1 MTRLTHMRFYG
12 VTTPFPRESATSWLQ
27 RVCQQY
33 DMSLSTFL
41 AFVDGEKRRIRDV
54 DMALAPRHYPRLAE
68 LCGIQLECFDL
79 MRRSLG
85 RCSLRRGLRPL
96 LAFGEKRRPAYG
108 FCPLCWR
115 DDKIP
120 YLRIEWRFEHWRICL
135 AHRTRMSSRCM
146 ACHSP
151 LQIHCSILGGAGTV
165 MPSLAHCFKCGFDLR
180 HNIVP
185 AAVDRSDNVASLVR
199 AQIAIVSAV
208 THGYIHI
215 AGYGDRRF
223 EIDLLARW
231 MKSGLPEVADAPG
244 EGIADLELRAG
255 TFVPPVTPFWELLAA
270 EQVPTPLMNG
280 AWPLVSHQKCS

>member
-1 MTRLTHMRFYG
+1 MTQPVRTRFYG
-12 VTTPFPRESATSWLQ
+12 VTTPLPRESAMSWLQ

-41 AFVDGEKRRIRDV
+41 TFVESRKARIQDV
-54 DMALAPRHYPRLAE
+54 DMALAPRHYPILAE
-68 LCGIQLECFDL
+68 LCGIQPECFDL
-79 MRRSLG
+79 MRRILG
-85 RCSLRRGLRPL
+85 RCSMTYGLRPL
-96 LAFGEKRRPAYG
+96 LAFGEKRKPAYG

-146 ACHSP
+146 VCHFP
-151 LQIHCSILGGAGTV
+151 LQIHCSVLGGAGTV

-180 HNIVP
+180 HHIVP
-185 AAVDRSDNVASLVR
+185 TAVDRSDSVTSLVR

-215 AGYGDRRF
+215 AGYGERRF
-223 EIDLLARW
+223 DLGLLVHW
-231 MKSGLPEVADAPG
+231 VKSGLPDVADALG
-244 EGIADLELRAG
+244 AVDADLEARAG
-255 TFVPPVTPFWELLAA
+255 TFIPPAMPFWELLAA
-270 EQVPTPLMNG
+270 EQVT
-280 AWPLVSHQKCS
+280 